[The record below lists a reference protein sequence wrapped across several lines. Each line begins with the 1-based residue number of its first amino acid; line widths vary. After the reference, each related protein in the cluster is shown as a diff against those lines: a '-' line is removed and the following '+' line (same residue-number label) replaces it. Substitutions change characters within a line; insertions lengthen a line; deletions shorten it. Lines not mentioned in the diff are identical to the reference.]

1 MSYTVPDDPTTRRF
15 MRHLLA
21 TLAYRTGK
29 AVRQTPDAFASYQGA
44 PESRSPVQ
52 ILAHMGDLMDWALSM
67 AKGER
72 KWQNSSPL
80 PWDEEITRLFR
91 LMQKFDDYLASGLP
105 LGTDPATI
113 LQGGL
118 ADALTHAG
126 QLAMLR
132 RLSGHRMKGE
142 NYSRA
147 PIQVGQVG
155 LDQPSPDPRHEFD

>member
-1 MSYTVPDDPTTRRF
+1 MTQRLPDDPTTRRI

-29 AVRQTPDAFASYQGA
+29 AVRVADESFASFRLDKDSRA
-44 PESRSPVQ
+44 PVE

-67 AKGER
+67 AKGQR
-72 KWQNSSPL
+72 KWQNSRPL
-80 PWDEEITRLFR
+80 PWEDEITRFFQAT
-91 LMQKFDDYLASGLP
+91 QKLDDYLESGLP
-105 LGTDPATI
+105 LGIDPATI
-113 LQGGL
+113 LQGGM

-142 NYSRA
+142 NYARA
-147 PIQVGQVG
+147 DIQAGRVG
-155 LDQPSPDPRHEFD
+155 LEQTPADPKHEFE

>member
-29 AVRQTPDAFASYQGA
+29 AVRVAADSFADFKVEPDT
-44 PESRSPVQ
+44 RSPIE

-72 KWQNSSPL
+72 KWQNSRPL
-80 PWDEEITRLFR
+80 PWDDEITRFFR
-91 LMQKFDDYLASGLP
+91 ATQKFDDYLESGLP
-105 LGTDPATI
+105 LGIDPATI
-113 LQGGL
+113 LQGGM

-132 RLSGHRMKGE
+132 RLAGHRMKGE

-147 PIQVGQVG
+147 DIQPGRVG
-155 LDQPSPDPRHEFD
+155 LEQTPADPKHEFE